1 MAMRLPWRWFR
12 RRDEPNVYEPQRT
25 DASGTE
31 LVVEWIDAV
40 TTGLATAPPGPPEA
54 APARVCDGM
63 FTAATIVAVLIDK
76 IADRTE
82 YRVANNRCMASA
94 VDFMKV
100 LGEDTLRRYRIDG
113 VQPVGWE
120 NLGPEMDEA
129 LIARR
134 LGRLGE
140 ALQLALLAVTT
151 DYDLSDEVR
160 EAAEESGLLAADVLV
175 EACQAIQTDPT
186 M

>member
-1 MAMRLPWRWFR
+1 MRLPWRWFR
-12 RRDEPNVYEPQRT
+12 RREEPFLRAPASSDATGT
-25 DASGTE
+25 D
-31 LVVEWIDAV
+31 LVVAWIDAV
-40 TTGLATAPPGPPEA
+40 TTGLASAPPGPPEA

-63 FTAATIVAVLIDK
+63 FTAATIVAVLIEK
-76 IADRTE
+76 VADRTE

-120 NLGPEMDEA
+120 NMDAEMDEPV
-129 LIARR
+129 IARR
-134 LGRLGE
+134 LGSLGE
-140 ALQLALLAVTT
+140 ALQMALLAVTT

>member
-1 MAMRLPWRWFR
+1 MGPSWRWFR
-12 RRDEPNVYEPQRT
+12 RREIQPAQQLVPR

-63 FTAATIVAVLIDK
+63 FTAATIVAVLIEK

-120 NLGPEMDEA
+120 NMGTEMDEMV
-129 LIARR
+129 IASR
-134 LGRLGE
+134 LGQLGE

-186 M
+186 V

>member
-1 MAMRLPWRWFR
+1 MRLPWRWSLR
-12 RRDEPNVYEPQRT
+12 REEQFPREPQPPS
-25 DASGTE
+25 ASGTE
-31 LVVEWIDAV
+31 VVVRWIDAV

-100 LGEDTLRRYRIDG
+100 LGEDTLRRHRIAG

-120 NLGPEMDEA
+120 NMGTEMDE
-129 LIARR
+129 LVIARR
-134 LGRLGE
+134 LARLGE

-151 DYDLSDEVR
+151 DYELPEEVR

-186 M
+186 V

>member
-1 MAMRLPWRWFR
+1 MRLPWRWFPR
-12 RRDEPNVYEPQRT
+12 REEQFPREPQPSN
-25 DASGTE
+25 ASGTD
-31 LVVEWIDAV
+31 VVVRWIDAV
-40 TTGLATAPPGPPEA
+40 TTGLAAAPPGPPEA

-82 YRVANNRCMASA
+82 YRVANNRCMAAA

-100 LGEDTLRRYRIDG
+100 LGEDTLRRYRIAG

-120 NLGPEMDEA
+120 NMDEEMDE
-129 LIARR
+129 LVIARR
-134 LGRLGE
+134 LARLGE

-186 M
+186 V